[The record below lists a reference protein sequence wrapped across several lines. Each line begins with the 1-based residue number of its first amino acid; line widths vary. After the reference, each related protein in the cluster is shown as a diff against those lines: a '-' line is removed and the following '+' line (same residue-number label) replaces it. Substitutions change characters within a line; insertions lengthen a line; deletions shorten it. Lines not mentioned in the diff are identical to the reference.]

1 MPMNQQGR
9 LRTLNI
15 LESFGPI
22 SIDEFDDRLRMQKL
36 AFLIQEL
43 GGYRSFGYYWQGRGP
58 HSPALA
64 RELLFRLESDD
75 PPGRGP
81 LAEEDQRLAGRVRSL
96 VHDRIDDPLE
106 LELYA
111 AVWYITPKADL
122 DEGDRE
128 SIIETMRCA
137 KPHFTRE
144 QVAAAL
150 AEIEEFRRSGR

>member
-1 MPMNQQGR
+1 M
-9 LRTLNI
+9 RTLNI

-22 SIDEFDDRLRMQKL
+22 RIDEFDDRIRMHKL
-36 AFLIQEL
+36 AFLIQEV
-43 GGYRSFGYYWQGRGP
+43 GDYHIFGYYWHGRGP

-64 RELLFRLESDD
+64 REMCFWCDYND
-75 PPGRGP
+75 PPGRAP
-81 LAEEDQRLAGRVRSL
+81 ITEEDRRIADRVRSL
-96 VHDRIDDPLE
+96 VHGRIDDPLT

-111 AVWYITPKADL
+111 AVWFITPKAGL

-137 KPHFTRE
+137 KPHFKKE

-150 AEIEEFRRSGR
+150 AEIEEFRRSGS